1 LDPFPSIVPDDDEKY
16 PVPGMR
22 GYSPDKFYTRGSDRR
37 GHCKEY
43 RVTLSQDWPPLL
55 AAIVETIPEY
65 DSMAGLIRDAVFHRA
80 QYLLEHLDDPMLLA
94 NLRNAQIM
102 QDQRAIHE
110 QSQRWLKY
118 LDDCADWIDEMCK
131 DKNRAGLADLATSL
145 EEFAMTLP
153 DNYAGQAVNLAE
165 SARRKI
171 LRAAAPPFE

>member
-1 LDPFPSIVPDDDEKY
+1 MLAPVYGIQSAKIPSIQDSKRFGTGSTLRGLPLDPFPSIVPDDDEKY

-80 QYLLEHLDDPMLLA
+80 
-94 NLRNAQIM
+94 
-102 QDQRAIHE
+102 
-110 QSQRWLKY
+110 
-118 LDDCADWIDEMCK
+118 
-131 DKNRAGLADLATSL
+131 
-145 EEFAMTLP
+145 
-153 DNYAGQAVNLAE
+153 
-165 SARRKI
+165 
-171 LRAAAPPFE
+171 